1 MPLIT
6 DSSQWQSDEVPAIQP
21 IGWALVLDKEA
32 SQVLQVSANVP
43 DFLALSVDQ
52 ALLAGVESLLGRGL
66 VKRIRSGLQG
76 RPRLASALKASLRV
90 EGKTQRFQVMAYRTG
105 DSIIVE
111 FEPLPRVGGR
121 RLLSEVNHCLLRLA
135 AADQPNQLLD
145 ELVASMQSLTGYARV
160 LVYQFADD
168 WHGQVVAEASN
179 GDMPSI
185 KGYRFPAEDIPEL
198 ARARY
203 WRHPLR
209 TIHDEAAPAIPLVS
223 HVPMLTPVDLSLGNL
238 RALAPS
244 HRRYM
249 RGLGVR
255 ASLSL
260 GVLGE
265 QVLWGLVSCHNPQPL
280 YLSPAVRD
288 AARALVQMATQR
300 MFLLQ
305 ARAESRYLQRVIDSR
320 QLISLEHGGL
330 VEPAQLL
337 RKHGPEWLELF
348 RAEGCALVLQQQ
360 ALRLGQL
367 PSQAA
372 LLQLTH
378 WLEKSH
384 PQESIWSTRSL
395 GVEGPQGLE
404 CCPGYS
410 GLLAVKVPLSRQ
422 PGWLLLF
429 RAERIDR
436 QRWAGPQAL
445 LPVQDAVADIQ
456 PLSDGPFVAWQ
467 IEVREHSLRWLPI
480 EQQAAKD
487 LAEDLAVSVS
497 VQKVEQ
503 LMAQL
508 QSANQQLETLAHTDP
523 LTKIWNRYRIEQAID
538 AEISAGDRYGRAF
551 SLLLFDIDNFKA
563 VNDTHGHELGDQV
576 LATMAK
582 AVMAALRS
590 SDLFGRWGG
599 EEFIVLAVETG
610 ADEAGL
616 LAERLRVAV
625 ADTAFP
631 PLSQVTISVGAA
643 RWQPGETRKQL
654 IARADQAMYQAKQAG
669 RNQTVL
675 ASND

>member
-6 DSSQWQSDEVPAIQP
+6 DPSWQSDEVPAIQP
-21 IGWALVLDKEA
+21 VGWALVLDNEA
-32 SQVLQVSANVP
+32 RQVLQVSANLP
-43 DFLALSVDQ
+43 EFLPFSVDQ
-52 ALLAGVESLLGRGL
+52 ALLSGAEALLGRGL
-66 VKRIRSGLQG
+66 LRRVHSGLQG
-76 RPRLASALKASLRV
+76 RPRLASALKSSRQAQGRTV
-90 EGKTQRFQVMAYRTG
+90 RFQVMAYRSG
-105 DSIIVE
+105 DNIVVE
-111 FEPLPRVGGR
+111 FEPLPQVGGR

-135 AADQPNQLLD
+135 AADQPGQLLE

-160 LVYQFADD
+160 LVYQFGDD
-168 WHGQVVAEASN
+168 WHGQVVAEA
-179 GDMPSI
+179 GDGQMPSVR
-185 KGYRFPAEDIPEL
+185 GFRFPAEEIPEQ
-198 ARARY
+198 ARRRY

-209 TIHDEAAPAIPLVS
+209 TIHDEAATAVPLVS
-223 HVPMLTPVDLSLGNL
+223 QVTALTPVDLSLGNL

-255 ASLSL
+255 ASLSV
-260 GVLGE
+260 GILGE
-265 QVLWGLVSCHNPQPL
+265 QALWGLVSCHNPQPL
-280 YLSPAVRD
+280 YLSPAIRD

-305 ARAESRYLQRVIDSR
+305 ARTESRYLQRVIDSR
-320 QLISLEHGGL
+320 QLISKEHGGL

-337 RKHGPEWLELF
+337 RRHGAEWLELF
-348 RAEGCALVLQQQ
+348 RAEGCALVIQQQ

-367 PSQAA
+367 PGQVA
-372 LLQLTH
+372 LLHLTR
-378 WLEKSH
+378 WLETEH
-384 PQESIWSTRSL
+384 PQASAWSTSSL
-395 GVEGPQGLE
+395 GLEGPQGVD

-436 QRWAGPQAL
+436 QHWAGPQEL
-445 LPVQDAVADIQ
+445 VPVQDAVTDIQ
-456 PLSDGPFVAWQ
+456 PLPEGPFVAWQ
-467 IEVREHSLRWLPI
+467 VELRQHSLRWLAI
-480 EQQAAKD
+480 EEQAAQD

-497 VQKVEQ
+497 VQEVEQ
-503 LMAQL
+503 LMTQL
-508 QSANQQLETLAHTDP
+508 QRANEQLETLAHTDP
-523 LTKIWNRYRIEQAID
+523 LTRIWNRYRIEQAID
-538 AEISAGDRYGRAF
+538 AEISAGERYGRAF

-576 LATMAK
+576 LAKMAEV
-582 AVMAALRS
+582 VMGALRS

-610 ADEAGL
+610 AADAGL

-625 ADTAFP
+625 AETSFP
-631 PLSQVTISVGAA
+631 PLAQVTISVGAA
-643 RWQPGETRKQL
+643 RWQSGETRKQL

-675 ASND
+675 ARAD